1 MSLTE
6 TLSTEQVISLAKK
19 YLTQNYTRY
28 PVCLVR
34 GENSLVWDAEGNRY
48 LDFFPGWGCGLLGHC
63 PPRVVQA
70 VQEQVATLIHV
81 PNTWYTEPQALL
93 GQALS
98 ERSDFGAVC
107 FFCNSGTEANEAAIK
122 LARLNGKSKGRYK
135 IVTLTGGFH
144 GRTMGS
150 LTATAQPKYHAGV
163 EPMLPGFNYAPFG
176 DLAAIEK
183 AIDGET
189 CAVMLEPIQGEGG
202 INLPPSGFLEGL
214 RALCDKNG
222 LLLILDEVQTGM
234 GRTGKWFAYQHW
246 GIKPDIVT
254 LAKAL
259 AGGVAMGGL
268 MATPEVGEKLKPG
281 THAATFGGNPLA
293 ARAALATIETI
304 DADNLLER
312 AVQIGERFRAR
323 FTAMKEK
330 CPLITD
336 VRVKGTMIGVELAV
350 EGGPVVEACLKRG
363 LLINCTHQT
372 VLRLLPALT
381 ISDEQI
387 DDGCDTI
394 GEALLAIR
402 PTS

>member
-1 MSLTE
+1 MTTD
-6 TLSTEQVISLAKK
+6 TLSSTQVIDLAKK
-19 YLTQNYTRY
+19 YLTANYTRY

-34 GENSLVWDAEGNRY
+34 GENSWVWDSEGNRY
-48 LDFFPGWGCGLLGHC
+48 LDFFPGWGCGILGHC

-93 GQALS
+93 GQAIS
-98 ERSDFGAVC
+98 ERTDFDGVC

-122 LARLNGKSKGRYK
+122 LARLNGKAKGRYK
-135 IVTLTGGFH
+135 IITLTGGFH
-144 GRTMGS
+144 GRTMAS

-202 INLPPSGFLEGL
+202 INLPPAGFLEGL
-214 RALCDKNG
+214 RELCDKHG

-246 GIKPDIVT
+246 NIKPDIIT

-259 AGGVAMGGL
+259 AGGLAMGA
-268 MATPEVGEKLKPG
+268 MVAKPSVGEKLKPG

-304 DADNLLER
+304 DQEGLLDR
-312 AVQIGERFRAR
+312 ATQIGEKFRAR
-323 FTAMKEK
+323 FAALKEK

-336 VRVKGTMIGVELAV
+336 IRIMGAMIGLELSV
-350 EGGPVVEACLKRG
+350 EGTAIVQGCLDRG

-387 DDGCDTI
+387 DDGCDV
-394 GEALLAIR
+394 LAEVLGNYKA
-402 PTS
+402 